1 MTALQVVK
9 DSGVEDFTQLG
20 SCDANRCGPN
30 EATDQCAGNT
40 AQRST
45 CRASDQTDRHAES
58 ATGEG
63 SAHAGKATSD
73 RTDCTAS
80 LTTDISGRNE
90 G

>member
-1 MTALQVVK
+1 MTALQVVE
-9 DSGVEDFTQLG
+9 DSGIEDFTQLG
-20 SCDANRCGPN
+20 SCDTNGCGPY
-30 EATDQCAGNT
+30 ETTDQCAGNT
-40 AQRST
+40 AQRRT
-45 CRASDQTDRHAES
+45 CRASDDTDRHAES

-80 LTTDISGRNE
+80 LTTDISRSNE

>member
-20 SCDANRCGPN
+20 SCDAYCCSPDK
-30 EATDQCAGNT
+30 ATDQCTGNT

-45 CRASDQTDRHAES
+45 CRACDQTDRHAES

-63 SAHAGKATSD
+63 SAHAGKATRD
-73 RTDCTAS
+73 RADCATS
-80 LTTDISGRNE
+80 LATDISRSNE